1 MKFSHRSL
9 HQVLD
14 ILLPQYKELQVMLL
28 PMQKPVEG
36 QSVARHIDGHTRKV
50 TDFFQLPENVAIS
63 PEHMDRDH
71 KVLTE
76 QFSE

>member
-1 MKFSHRSL
+1 
-9 HQVLD
+9 
-14 ILLPQYKELQVMLL
+14 MLL

>member
-1 MKFSHRSL
+1 
-9 HQVLD
+9 
-14 ILLPQYKELQVMLL
+14 MLL

-50 TDFFQLPENVAIS
+50 TDLFQLPENMATQ
-63 PEHMDRDH
+63 PEHKDRDH

-76 QFSE
+76 QFSKQTRGPTHTIDPPSKRNAVS